1 MEKKMNSRPNSGVGA
16 ILDLLSFDIKE
27 IYITGF
33 TLFQT
38 NYSTDYRKNVDNI
51 QGNTCKLALA
61 RMKKS
66 GHHNQEKTAL
76 VFKNNILTDK
86 RVKYDK
92 ILDQLKTLND
102 FNKKCIELLR
112 KEQLFNDSKLTMDF
126 LDVIFKDESLP
137 LFESMMNNKRKPI
150 MDVLRIIGKELNNNH
165 S

>member
-92 ILDQLKTLND
+92 ILDQ
-102 FNKKCIELLR
+102 CI
-112 KEQLFNDSKLTMDF
+112 NS
-126 LDVIFKDESLP
+126 
-137 LFESMMNNKRKPI
+137 
-150 MDVLRIIGKELNNNH
+150 IIL
-165 S
+165 